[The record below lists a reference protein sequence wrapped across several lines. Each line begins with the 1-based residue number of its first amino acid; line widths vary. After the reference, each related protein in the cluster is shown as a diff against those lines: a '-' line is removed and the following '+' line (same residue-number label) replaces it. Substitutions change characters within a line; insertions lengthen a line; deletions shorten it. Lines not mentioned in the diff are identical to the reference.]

1 VAELGEIK
9 KEVFFRLLE
18 LAGRVYIVVRYSDE
32 VRIGMRGF
40 SEEER
45 QGGLVLVFNR
55 GMQFAWEP
63 SGIKASL
70 VFGSSIEKCFIPEED
85 IVAVYSPELGVQLA
99 LLPEEARTEQRGPG
113 GHGREGAE
121 KPFEER
127 VSSKAGN
134 IIKVDFRK
142 GAASAN
148 GEGGVG

>member
-1 VAELGEIK
+1 M
-9 KEVFFRLLE
+9 FFRLLE
-18 LAGRVYIVVRYSDE
+18 LAGRVYIVVRYSDD
-32 VRIGMRGF
+32 VRIGMRDF

-55 GMQFAWEP
+55 GMQFVWEAA
-63 SGIKASL
+63 GIKASL

-99 LLPEEARTEQRGPG
+99 LMPGEGRAEQRGPG
-113 GHGREGAE
+113 GHGREEAE
-121 KPFEER
+121 RPADEK

-134 IIKVDFRK
+134 IIKVNFRK

-148 GEGGVG
+148 GEGGGE